1 MNTTH
6 LFQQVFSQKP
16 RAGIPTAA
24 MKARHLT
31 FCLGCLM
38 LLCSVGCKKQ
48 SDRTAPLPVYTVQVE
63 HPRWGEVAEYQEWL
77 GALYGGSSAQ
87 IEPQVSGYVS
97 QKLFGTGELV
107 RKGQILYRIDPT
119 RYEQTL
125 ARARQQQ
132 EQAQANYDEARQNA
146 AYYRPLVAGGSISRQ
161 TYTDAVQREHAAAA
175 ALEAAK
181 ANTDL
186 ARTDVEYCTLHAP
199 IDGITGF
206 AQADV
211 GSYVSPQGPPM
222 VLINS
227 VDPISIHFSITSQE
241 WLNQGGS
248 HGTLRPGAKLT
259 LILPNGA
266 TFPAP
271 ATITGVDN
279 MVNNTTGTLM
289 LDAQAPNPDDLL
301 RPGMFVRVRAQI
313 VKPRKALLVPQQ
325 AVVSIQGKNMLLCVD
340 AKERVTLIP
349 VTTGLTQGNMVAVSG
364 AVNERDLIITE
375 GTQQGLMAASGR
387 AKVSFTSP

>member
-1 MNTTH
+1 
-6 LFQQVFSQKP
+6 
-16 RAGIPTAA
+16 

-31 FCLGCLM
+31 FCLGCLL
-38 LLCSVGCKKQ
+38 LLCSASCKKQ
-48 SDRTAPLPVYTVQVE
+48 SAPTAQLPVYTVQVG
-63 HPRWGEVAEYQEWL
+63 HPRWGEVAEYKEWL

-119 RYEQTL
+119 RYEQAL

-132 EQAQANYDEARQNA
+132 QQAQANYDEARQNA

-211 GSYVSPQGPPM
+211 GSYVSPQGAPM

-241 WLNQGGS
+241 WLDQGGA
-248 HGTLRPGAKLT
+248 GGPLRPGAKLR

-271 ATITGVDN
+271 AVITGVDN
-279 MVNNTTGTLM
+279 RVNNTTGTLM

-301 RPGMFVRVRAQI
+301 RPGMFVRVRAQV

-325 AVVSIQGKNMLLCVD
+325 AIVSIQGQNMLLCVNE
-340 AKERVTLIP
+340 KERVTLIP
-349 VTTGLTQGNMVAVSG
+349 VTTGLTQGNMVSVSG
-364 AVNERDLIITE
+364 AVNEHDLIITE

-387 AKVSFTSP
+387 AKIMVKDSAVSPATHTQASF

>member
-1 MNTTH
+1 
-6 LFQQVFSQKP
+6 
-16 RAGIPTAA
+16 
-24 MKARHLT
+24 MKARYLT
-31 FCLGCLM
+31 FCLGCLL
-38 LLCSVGCKKQ
+38 LLCSVSCKKQ
-48 SDRTAPLPVYTVQVE
+48 TDRTAQLPVYTVQVG
-63 HPRWGEVAEYQEWL
+63 HPRWGEVAEYKEWL
-77 GALYGGSSAQ
+77 GALYGGCSAQ

-119 RYEQTL
+119 RYEQAL

-132 EQAQANYDEARQNA
+132 QQAQANYDEARQNA

-206 AQADV
+206 ARADV
-211 GSYVSPQGPPM
+211 GSYVSPQGAPM

-241 WLNQGGS
+241 WLDQGGT
-248 HGTLRPGAKLT
+248 GGPLRPGARLK

-301 RPGMFVRVRAQI
+301 RPGMFVRVRAQV

-325 AVVSIQGKNMLLCVD
+325 AIVSIQGQKMLLCVN

-349 VTTGLTQGNMVAVSG
+349 VTTGLTQGNLVAVSG

-387 AKVSFTSP
+387 AKVIVKNTAVSPTENSGATF